1 MAMRQAL
8 IPKMAQQLRMT
19 PQLQQAIKLLQLS
32 RMELIDVV
40 RQEMAEN
47 PLLEDAQDVATVGS
61 ASALESVNQQE
72 AREQSDRVSEV
83 KADGHDAAVD
93 QFDWESFADNFS
105 APLPANSY
113 KGLGGDE
120 LPGVEQTLSTSESLV
135 EHLLE
140 QLRLSNMGDQQQMLT
155 LLMIGNLD
163 ERGYLTGMTLE
174 EIAEEAS
181 ASMDDAEYVLERLQW
196 EFDPVGIGARDLREC
211 LLIQLERLHPEEE
224 LARKLVEE
232 HIPSLERK
240 SYGKLARQL
249 GVEVE
254 DILDAARLISNLEPH
269 PGREYEV
276 NETRYVTPDIYI
288 RKDGARYVAMLNEDG
303 LPKLRISRYYRQ
315 ELQRK
320 RVNGERDEA
329 KEYIQDKLRGAVW
342 LIRSIHN
349 RQSTIVKVTESII
362 KFQHDFF
369 ERGVE
374 HLRPLV
380 LRDVAQDIDMH
391 ESTVSRVTTNKYV
404 HTPRGIFELK
414 FFFNSSITKHD
425 GDDLASQA
433 VKAKIREIVGDEDES
448 DVQLL
453 LQQSRLGRAYALQVL
468 YFSVEEIVVLHDR
481 LRLNLGRYFNYL

>member
-61 ASALESVNQQE
+61 ASALEAVNQHE

-83 KADGHDAAVD
+83 KVDGRDAAVD

-120 LPGVEQTLSTSESLV
+120 MPGVEQTLSTSESLV

-140 QLRLSNMGDQQQMLT
+140 QLRLSNMGEQQQMLT

-174 EIAEEAS
+174 EIAEEAGTPL
-181 ASMDDAEYVLERLQW
+181 DDADYVLERLQW

-224 LARKLVEE
+224 LARQLVEQ

-288 RKDGARYVAMLNEDG
+288 RKDGTRYVAMLNEDG

-433 VKAKIREIVGDEDES
+433 VKAKIREIVGDEDPRRPLS
-448 DVQLL
+448 D
-453 LQQSRLGRAYALQVL
+453 AKI
-468 YFSVEEIVVLHDR
+468 VEILSKDQIEIARRTVAKYREMMGILSSSQR
-481 LRLNLGRYFNYL
+481 KQMF